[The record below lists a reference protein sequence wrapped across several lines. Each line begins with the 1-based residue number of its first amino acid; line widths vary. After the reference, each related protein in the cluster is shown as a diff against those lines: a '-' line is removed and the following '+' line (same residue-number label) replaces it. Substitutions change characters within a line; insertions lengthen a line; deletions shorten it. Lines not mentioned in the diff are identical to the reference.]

1 MVRSILLMIALA
13 APPVAAIVGAEVRE
27 RQRYPRRFAEVV
39 PNEVY
44 RGGFPSVDDVV
55 HLKEDKSIRT
65 IVNLTG
71 PTDRPEER
79 EMLAM
84 VERLGIHLLRL
95 PMPGDGRGDFAML
108 EQAAMAIADRGN
120 RPIFFH
126 CAAGKQRSNAA
137 WAAYRMKY
145 CGWSVEEALAELE
158 RDYDLDRN
166 AERGLCEHLEG
177 YQRWRFEY
185 RPAPTKPATIEGR

>member
-1 MVRSILLMIALA
+1 MLALA

-44 RGGFPSVDDVV
+44 RGGFPSVDDIV

-79 EMLAM
+79 EMLAK
-84 VERLGIHLLRL
+84 VESLGIHLLRF

-108 EQAAMAIADRGN
+108 EQAAVAIADQGN

-137 WAAYRMKY
+137 WAAYRMKF

-166 AERGLCEHLEG
+166 AERALCDHLRD

-185 RPAPTKPATIEGR
+185 RPQPTTAATREGR

>member
-1 MVRSILLMIALA
+1 MLALA
-13 APPVAAIVGAEVRE
+13 APPVAAIVSAEVRE

-39 PNEVY
+39 PHEIY

-55 HLKEDKSIRT
+55 HLKDDKSIRT

-79 EMLAM
+79 EMLAT
-84 VERLGIHLLRL
+84 VERLGIRL
-95 PMPGDGRGDFAML
+95 VRFPMPGDGRGDFTML
-108 EQAAMAIADRGN
+108 EGAAVAIADPDN
-120 RPIFFH
+120 RPLFFH

-137 WAAYRMKY
+137 WAAYRMKF

-166 AERGLCEHLEG
+166 AELGLCEHLES

-185 RPAPTKPATIEGR
+185 RPAATQPATREGR